1 MYQTSKKVSFSL
13 VDGILVG
20 TTLPGPGRYYGGKT
34 LGFGRFFAGKIPWAS
49 TSKLTEINL

>member
-34 LGFGRFFAGKIPWAS
+34 LGFGRFFAGKIHWAS